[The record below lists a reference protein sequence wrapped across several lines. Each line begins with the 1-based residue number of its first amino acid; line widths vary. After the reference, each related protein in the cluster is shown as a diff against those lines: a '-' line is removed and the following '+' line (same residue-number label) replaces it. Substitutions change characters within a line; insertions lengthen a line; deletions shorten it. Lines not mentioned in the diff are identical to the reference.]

1 MFWSAK
7 PTIDADDEE
16 WQIACWQWLLDNLG
30 GIEALL
36 SFETATPTHADFP
49 KSGLTGHAHVEHVL
63 GQVAERMRIDPSQ
76 FTLAA
81 QEAGIDPVLSPLAVV
96 KNAPAG
102 PLGTYSADGNAHII
116 TYEPEAARDL
126 EQLIATL
133 VHEICH
139 PILLSIPDPPPG
151 EETEEYATDLATV
164 FFGFGLFGGNS
175 SFKFNQFRDD
185 ASGTQG
191 WSTSRA
197 GYLSQNEWGFAL
209 AVRSILT
216 GEDPGPVERH
226 ASTGLLENF
235 RKNLRYLTKKPEA
248 LSAFR

>member
-30 GIEALL
+30 GIEALR
-36 SFETATPTHADFP
+36 SFETVTPTHADFP

-63 GQVAERMRIDPSQ
+63 NQVAARMRIDPSQ
-76 FTLAA
+76 FALAA
-81 QEAGIDPVLSPLAVV
+81 QEDGIDPVLGPLAVV
-96 KNAPAG
+96 KNAPAS

-116 TYEPEAARDL
+116 TYQPEAARDL

-139 PILLSIPDPPPG
+139 PILLSIPEPPPG

-175 SFKFNQFRDD
+175 SFRFQQFRDD

-216 GEDPGPVERH
+216 GDTSAPVERN
-226 ASTGLLENF
+226 ASTGLLEHF
-235 RKNLRYLTKKPEA
+235 RKNLKYLTRKPEI
-248 LSAFR
+248 LSAIR